1 MAAYNPW
8 GNEVPEYEKLFSEF
22 GMQKFEKEKFSEW
35 AEKHRLFRRGIVF
48 GHRDLAQFIE
58 AVKKGKPTAVLSGIK
73 PSSEFHLGAKM
84 TAEELIFFQ
93 KEFGSK
99 VFYCIADLEANAD
112 NGILLEQSHKIA
124 VSNVADL
131 LALGL
136 DSKNTYI
143 YKQSQEQRVMNTAY
157 LLARRVTHSTLKAV
171 YGEREMALYMA
182 ALTQVGDILLPQHE
196 DFGGPKHVL
205 VPVGA
210 DQDPHIRLSRDIAAK
225 LGLVVPSATY
235 HRLMKALNGEEKM
248 SKRDPM
254 GVLNLSDP
262 IALAKKKVM
271 GTFTGGRTTAEE
283 QRKLGGIIEV
293 CVIYDL
299 ATYHF
304 LEKDEEL
311 LEMRRRCLKGEILC
325 GEDKLWLWE
334 RIEGYLSEH
343 HKKREKM
350 LPKAE
355 KILEKGAG

>member
-1 MAAYNPW
+1 MAAFNPW

-22 GMQKFEKEKFSEW
+22 GMQRFEREKFSGW
-35 AEKHRLFRRGIVF
+35 AEKHRLFRRGIIF
-48 GHRDLAQFIE
+48 GHRDLPQFLE
-58 AVKKGKPTAVLSGIK
+58 AAGKGKQTAVMSGIK

-112 NGILLEQSHKIA
+112 NGIPLEESHKIA

-136 DSKNTYI
+136 DAKNAYI
-143 YKQSQEQRVMNTAY
+143 YKQSQEQRVMNSAY
-157 LLARRVTHSTLKAV
+157 LLAKRVTHSTLKAV
-171 YGEREMALYMA
+171 YGEREMVLYMA
-182 ALTQVGDILLPQHE
+182 ALTQVGDILLPQHP
-196 DFGGPKHVL
+196 DFGGSKHVL

-235 HRLMKALNGEEKM
+235 HKLMRALNGEEKM

-262 IALAKKKVM
+262 IALAKKKIM
-271 GTFTGGRTTAEE
+271 GTFTGGRATAEE
-283 QRKLGGIIEV
+283 QRKLGGEIEK
-293 CVIYDL
+293 CVIFDL

-304 LEKDEEL
+304 LEKDGEL
-311 LEMRRRCLKGEILC
+311 HEMKRRCLKGEILC
-325 GEDKLWLWE
+325 GSDKEWLWE
-334 RIEGYLSEH
+334 RVEKWLSEH
-343 HKKREKM
+343 HRKREKM
-350 LPKAE
+350 IPKAE
-355 KILEKGAG
+355 KLLEKEE